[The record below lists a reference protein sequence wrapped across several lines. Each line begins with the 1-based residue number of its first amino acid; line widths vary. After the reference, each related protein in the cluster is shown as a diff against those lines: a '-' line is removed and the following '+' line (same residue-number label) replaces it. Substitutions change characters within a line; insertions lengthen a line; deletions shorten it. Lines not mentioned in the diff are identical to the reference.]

1 MLASVPNTLVTI
13 LALDNY
19 PTGTTE
25 KTIVSVQ
32 EKKHSETG
40 GLLYKLD
47 LKVGCRVIMTT
58 NVDIDDRLINGQ
70 IGTVKKFNIM
80 NGKVETIS
88 VQFDDVKAG
97 LKQRTNNNLNT
108 NWVSIERDDSKF
120 SITKRKSSGTVT
132 RVQFPLVLAY
142 ACTVHKVQGLNLHE
156 VVVSFQL
163 ERQRSFNAGQI

>member
-1 MLASVPNTLVTI
+1 MLNNARTASLSKGDEQLLKSRFIPTNSGDYPRNALHIFAENSLANEHNSIMLASVPNTLVTI

-25 KTIVSVQ
+25 KTIVSVR

-47 LKVGCRVIMTT
+47 LKIGCRVIMTT

-97 LKQRTNNNLNT
+97 LKQRTL
-108 NWVSIERDDSKF
+108 SLIH
-120 SITKRKSSGTVT
+120 I
-132 RVQFPLVLAY
+132 
-142 ACTVHKVQGLNLHE
+142 
-156 VVVSFQL
+156 
-163 ERQRSFNAGQI
+163 